1 MDTSNYLGVWLD
13 HASASIIK
21 IEEKEKIQ
29 TILSAFTHQIKMESL
44 KHSESGMHRKEEQ
57 LQEKFFQAISDEIK
71 TYKNVVLFGPTDA
84 KKELH
89 NFLKKDHHFDQFQ
102 IHFETTDDL
111 TPTEQKVFVKN
122 YFHLD

>member
-13 HASASIIK
+13 HASANILK
-21 IEEKEKIQ
+21 IAEKEKIQ
-29 TILSAFTHQIKMESL
+29 TILSTFTHQIKMEAL
-44 KHSESGMHRKEEQ
+44 KHSESGMHHKEEQ
-57 LQEKFFQAISDEIK
+57 AQEKFYQAISDEIK

-89 NFLKKDHHFDQFQ
+89 NFLKKDHHFDQVQ
-102 IHFETTDDL
+102 IHVETTDDL